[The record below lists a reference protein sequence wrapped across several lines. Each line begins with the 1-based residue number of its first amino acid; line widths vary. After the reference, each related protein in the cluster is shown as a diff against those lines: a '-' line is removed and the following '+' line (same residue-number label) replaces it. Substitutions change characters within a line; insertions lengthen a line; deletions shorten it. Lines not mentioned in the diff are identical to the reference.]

1 MLPKWRR
8 AAVAVS
14 GSFQPLSH
22 GQSGF
27 EPGTLT
33 FDHIGKLLSIK
44 NPAGNTIALSYY
56 PQGAMEYPALGGIT
70 DTNNA
75 FWDVDRAYIGEE
87 RIADIT
93 HPNNQHTVFGYLN
106 TYDDYL
112 TKVTEADGAINKYAY
127 DTSHRVKSIT
137 TPDGNVTLITY
148 SGTSS
153 KVASI
158 IRTNNPAHT
167 TGPTTTFTYSS
178 PTTPCQSTN
187 FDYAKTV
194 VQRPDSTST
203 TYCAN
208 DHAQIT
214 YDTDNPATAT
224 PSGEWYDLRGGYV
237 KGTGTH
243 SVTLSGADA
252 GAGVKK
258 LALERIG
265 GGEVASSTLPCDPRN
280 ALSPTACPHSATRA
294 VTFDAA
300 GLPEDADTFR
310 QATTDYAGNVKRSA
324 DWIVKVDRTPP
335 EDPSA
340 FLGDF
345 DEETGEGDV
354 DWLAQDPILAD
365 GTPGSGIVTYEY
377 RYSRPGQ
384 QLSVVHT
391 SSEPGFRFPSAVV
404 GELVHVEVTAGDA
417 VGNRSAT
424 VAADIAIGS
433 AGDCQVDP
441 DAVDSIDASLHV
453 ADSGQPVDAFTFDD
467 PKTPAQVRAALPA
480 GTQVV
485 SMLERQPGTDVDTQ
499 TSAIAL
505 IPRTISRTTCFR
517 REPRPMPRIAESS
530 ISNWRASANDV
541 RS

>member
-1 MLPKWRR
+1 M
-8 AAVAVS
+8 
-14 GSFQPLSH
+14 
-22 GQSGF
+22 
-27 EPGTLT
+27 
-33 FDHIGKLLSIK
+33 
-44 NPAGNTIALSYY
+44 
-56 PQGAMEYPALGGIT
+56 
-70 DTNNA
+70 
-75 FWDVDRAYIGEE
+75 
-87 RIADIT
+87 
-93 HPNNQHTVFGYLN
+93 
-106 TYDDYL
+106 
-112 TKVTEADGAINKYAY
+112 
-127 DTSHRVKSIT
+127 
-137 TPDGNVTLITY
+137 
-148 SGTSS
+148 
-153 KVASI
+153 
-158 IRTNNPAHT
+158 
-167 TGPTTTFTYSS
+167 
-178 PTTPCQSTN
+178 
-187 FDYAKTV
+187 
-194 VQRPDSTST
+194 
-203 TYCAN
+203 
-208 DHAQIT
+208 
-214 YDTDNPATAT
+214 
-224 PSGEWYDLRGGYV
+224 
-237 KGTGTH
+237 
-243 SVTLSGADA
+243 
-252 GAGVKK
+252 
-258 LALERIG
+258 
-265 GGEVASSTLPCDPRN
+265 
-280 ALSPTACPHSATRA
+280 
-294 VTFDAA
+294 TFDAA